1 MSQLFYDKQFFNED
15 IAGAGSYAIAL
26 SYPMYTIKVLD
37 FGIFVMVLV
46 AGVTALGGSVK
57 GSLGVWSAILGG
69 GLAISNYL
77 AFMWIWQR
85 LTTAPQDDFKKYST
99 ILTMKFLM
107 AGIVIFMVFFTMKPD
122 ALFFLASY
130 SALLPAMFFVSLLRG

>member
-1 MSQLFYDKQFFNED
+1 MNSPSTLNMSDAQPPEAPNGKANHSAVTHKGLN
-15 IAGAGSYAIAL
+15 
-26 SYPMYTIKVLD
+26 
-37 FGIFVMVLV
+37 FVMVLV
-46 AGVTALGGSVK
+46 AGVTALGGSMK
-57 GSLGVWSAILGG
+57 GALGVWSAILGG

>member
-1 MSQLFYDKQFFNED
+1 MNSPSTLNMSDAQTPDAPKGKTNHSAVTLK
-15 IAGAGSYAIAL
+15 GL
-26 SYPMYTIKVLD
+26 
-37 FGIFVMVLV
+37 IFVMVLV
-46 AGVTALGGSVK
+46 AGATAIGGSVK

-85 LTTAPQDDFKKYST
+85 LTTAPQEDFKKYST
-99 ILTMKFLM
+99 ILTMKFIM